1 MKDVTVMTDTGK
13 NPNKADIFY
22 VTQYQR
28 NNIFY
33 TLRIKPIYPHLS
45 VYTGVGGNHTDDTA
59 TTQFY

>member
-1 MKDVTVMTDTGK
+1 MHSKKSLNMKDVTVMTDTGK

-33 TLRIKPIYPHLS
+33 TLRIKPIYPQL
-45 VYTGVGGNHTDDTA
+45 
-59 TTQFY
+59 